1 MTHDAPQA
9 RLLDLSRL
17 ISRAGRVLTGVDR
30 VERAY
35 LDAVLKS
42 DVAAFGLI
50 RTPLGF
56 LLLDEAGLKDLA
68 SKIDGEAPW
77 GAASRLSKVF
87 RKIDPEQQRALTD
100 ARKLAIARSTKR
112 GLGRMLKRYLPD
124 RTAYLNT
131 GHSNLTDFVTTGVKA
146 LRGSTISVFVHDTIP
161 LDLPHFQR
169 DGSVERF
176 ELFLRRVSA
185 KADLAIYNSQVTQ
198 NSAEEHMGRIGRVPR
213 GLVAHLGV
221 ELPAAD
227 PSALPATMPLEEAY
241 FLCVGTIEPRKNHL
255 FLVDVWERIE
265 KQVPP
270 QEMPHLIIC
279 GQRGW
284 KNEEFFF
291 RLDNSRLKGRF
302 IHEVAGLSDGAIA
315 ALLDNAAGVVFPSL
329 SEGYGLPVLEAA
341 GRNVPVICAELPVYR
356 ELLADIPVYASVND
370 SYLWIR
376 RIMSLAQK
384 RRAGQRPQEE
394 AFAPPT
400 WTEHFNLVLSET

>member
-1 MTHDAPQA
+1 MRNDTPAA

-35 LDAVLKS
+35 LDAVLES
-42 DVAAFGLI
+42 DVPAYGLI

-56 LLLDEAGLKDLA
+56 LLLDEAGLRKLA
-68 SKIDGEAPW
+68 DKIDGIKPW
-77 GAASRLSKVF
+77 GAASRFAKVF
-87 RKIDPEQQRALTD
+87 SKLSPELQRALTD
-100 ARKLAIARSTKR
+100 MRKLSIARSTRR
-112 GLGRMLKRYLPD
+112 GLGRMLKRHLPD

-131 GHSNLTDFVTTGVKA
+131 GHSNLTDYVITGVKA
-146 LRGSTISVFVHDTIP
+146 LPGATIAVFVHDTIP

-169 DGSVERF
+169 EGSVERF
-176 ELFLRRVSA
+176 KLFLRRVSA
-185 KADLAIYNSQVTQ
+185 KADLVIYNSRATQ
-198 NSAEEHMGRIGRVPR
+198 ESAERHMAEYGRTPKR
-213 GLVAHLGV
+213 LVAHLGV
-221 ELPAAD
+221 DLHKAD
-227 PSALPATMPLEEAY
+227 KSALPKGLPFEEP
-241 FLCVGTIEPRKNHL
+241 FFVCVGTLEPRKNHL
-255 FLVDVWERIE
+255 LLIDVWEQIE

-270 QEMPHLIIC
+270 QDMPHLLIC

-302 IHEVAGLSDGAIA
+302 VHEVAGLSDGAIA
-315 ALLDNAAGVVFPSL
+315 ALLDEAAGVVFPSL
-329 SEGYGLPVLEAA
+329 AEGYGLPVLEAA
-341 GRNVPVICAELPVYR
+341 ARKVPVICADLPVYR

-376 RIMSLAQK
+376 RIMSLAES
-384 RRAGQRPQEE
+384 RRTGQRPTRE

-400 WTEHFNLVLSET
+400 WTAHFNLVLSET